1 MDKNKV
7 ARFRAHG
14 VYASK

>member
-7 ARFRAHG
+7 ARFRG
-14 VYASK
+14 KRCTII